1 MKTPK
6 AKELKKDE
14 LKPIKK
20 EPGVAEDGKV
30 SKKSKTK
37 PKKKAVKVPT
47 EEVKAAVKE
56 SPKKLSSK
64 DLAKIEK
71 KKAKKQAQ
79 KLKKQQNKQNP
90 KEVKKEPEASV
101 KVEGKVIKKEPKASV
116 KVEGKVTKEEKVG
129 AKTASNVTKKAKANN
144 KKEEGVKRERNP
156 ADEAA
161 TVFVGNL
168 PINTKRVQLIKLFQQ
183 YGTTQSI
190 RLRTA
195 GGKQLFKHKQRKA
208 AGSLNAYVVFAT
220 PEIAQQALALN
231 GTLFKDNHLRVTPAA
246 KAEGQG
252 KDDQPSDKD
261 AKRTIFVGSLK
272 YSANEEKL
280 REIFSS
286 CGDIDYIR
294 CLQDGDKGCKG
305 VAYVCFQKPDAVGL
319 ALELNQTLLDDRPIN
334 VERYQVK
341 KLGAKQVRDAA
352 AASAASSTSSKTK
365 AKKQNSAGAKKRLDK
380 KKGKENGTAGKE
392 TKGAASGGQKK
403 KSEYRGVKVD
413 GIKKAKK
420 PKKKTNDQQTALAKK
435 IAPKPKN

>member
-6 AKELKKDE
+6 AKESEKAE

-20 EPGVAEDGKV
+20 EPGVVEDGKV
-30 SKKSKTK
+30 KKKSKAN
-37 PKKKAVKVPT
+37 PKKKAVKVPKD
-47 EEVKAAVKE
+47 EVRAAVQD
-56 SPKKLSSK
+56 SPKKLSAK

-79 KLKKQQNKQNP
+79 KLKKQQNKLEP
-90 KEVKKEPEASV
+90 KEIKKEPEAPG
-101 KVEGKVIKKEPKASV
+101 KVEDKAIKNEKAEDKPTTVPKAKAEGKVA
-116 KVEGKVTKEEKVG
+116 
-129 AKTASNVTKKAKANN
+129 KKAKANN
-144 KKEEGVKRERNP
+144 KNEEGVKRERNP
-156 ADEAA
+156 ADEAS

-168 PINTKRVQLIKLFQQ
+168 PINTKRVQLVKLFQP
-183 YGTTQSI
+183 YGLVQSI

-195 GGKQLFKHKQRKA
+195 GGKQLFKHKQRKG
-208 AGSLNAYVVFAT
+208 AGSLNAYVVLQN
-220 PEIAQQALALN
+220 PEIAQQALSLH
-231 GTLFKDNHLRVTPAA
+231 GTEFKENHLRVTPAA
-246 KAEGQG
+246 KAEGFGQG
-252 KDDQPSDKD
+252 TDQQPSDKD

-272 YSANEEKL
+272 YSATEEQL

-286 CGDIDYIR
+286 CGEIDYIR

-352 AASAASSTSSKTK
+352 AASAASKTSSKTK
-365 AKKQNSAGAKKRLDK
+365 AKNQNSAGAKKRLDK
-380 KKGKENGTAGKE
+380 KKGKENSSSKKE
-392 TKGAASGGQKK
+392 GATPGQKK

-420 PKKKTNDQQTALAKK
+420 PKKKSNDQQTALAKK
-435 IAPKPKN
+435 IAPKQKS

>member
-6 AKELKKDE
+6 TKEPKKAE

-20 EPGVAEDGKV
+20 EPGVAEEGKV
-30 SKKSKTK
+30 VKKAKNK
-37 PKKKAVKVPT
+37 PKKKAVKVPK
-47 EEVKAAVKE
+47 EEVKAAVQE
-56 SPKKLSSK
+56 SPKKLSEK

-79 KLKKQQNKQNP
+79 KLKKQQNKQSP
-90 KEVKKEPEASV
+90 KEVKKEPETAV
-101 KVEGKVIKKEPKASV
+101 KVEEKPAKKEKAEAKSAAKENPK
-116 KVEGKVTKEEKVG
+116 GK
-129 AKTASNVTKKAKANN
+129 VTKKAKANN
-144 KKEEGVKRERNP
+144 KNEEGVKRERNP

-168 PINTKRVQLIKLFQQ
+168 PINTKRVQLVKLFHP
-183 YGTTQSI
+183 YGVVQSI
-190 RLRTA
+190 RMRTA
-195 GGKQLFKHKQRKA
+195 GGKQLFKHKQRKG
-208 AGSLNAYVVFAT
+208 AGSLNAYVVLQS

-231 GTLFKDNHLRVTPAA
+231 GSEFKENHLRVTPAA
-246 KAEGQG
+246 KVERQGHGQ
-252 KDDQPSDKD
+252 DQQPNDAD

-286 CGDIDYIR
+286 CGEIDYIR

-319 ALELNQTLLDDRPIN
+319 ALELNQTVLDDRPIN

-380 KKGKENGTAGKE
+380 KKVKENGSAAKE
-392 TKGAASGGQKK
+392 TKEAATGGQKK
-403 KSEYRGVKVD
+403 KSQYRGVKVD

-420 PKKKTNDQQTALAKK
+420 PKKKSNDQQTALAKK
-435 IAPKPKN
+435 IAPKPKS

>member
-6 AKELKKDE
+6 AKESDKAE

-20 EPGVAEDGKV
+20 EPGVVEDGKV
-30 SKKSKTK
+30 TKKSKAK
-37 PKKKAVKVPT
+37 PKKKAVKVPKD
-47 EEVKAAVKE
+47 EVKAAVQD
-56 SPKKLSSK
+56 SPKKLSEK

-79 KLKKQQNKQNP
+79 KLKKQQNKLEP
-90 KEVKKEPEASV
+90 KEIKKESEVPG
-101 KVEGKVIKKEPKASV
+101 KVEGKAIKKEKVENKPTTVPKA
-116 KVEGKVTKEEKVG
+116 KGK
-129 AKTASNVTKKAKANN
+129 VTKKAKANN
-144 KKEEGVKRERNP
+144 KNEEGVKWERNP
-156 ADEAA
+156 ADEAS
-161 TVFVGNL
+161 TVFIGNL
-168 PINTKRVQLIKLFQQ
+168 PINTKRVQLVKLLQP
-183 YGTTQSI
+183 YGSVQSI

-195 GGKQLFKHKQRKA
+195 GGKQLFKHKQRKG
-208 AGSLNAYVVFAT
+208 AGSLNAYVVLQN

-231 GTLFKDNHLRVTPAA
+231 GTEFKENHLRVTPAA
-246 KAEGQG
+246 KAEGFGQG
-252 KDDQPSDKD
+252 IDQPSDKD

-272 YSANEEKL
+272 YSATEEQL

-286 CGDIDYIR
+286 CGEIDYIR

-352 AASAASSTSSKTK
+352 AASAASKTSSKTK
-365 AKKQNSAGAKKRLDK
+365 AKNQNSAGAKKRLDK
-380 KKGKENGTAGKE
+380 KKGKENGSTKKE
-392 TKGAASGGQKK
+392 GATPGPKK

-420 PKKKTNDQQTALAKK
+420 PKKKSNDQQTALAKK
-435 IAPKPKN
+435 IAPKQKS

>member
-6 AKELKKDE
+6 AKESEKAE

-20 EPGVAEDGKV
+20 EPGVVEDGKV
-30 SKKSKTK
+30 TKKSKTK
-37 PKKKAVKVPT
+37 PKKKTVKVPKD
-47 EEVKAAVKE
+47 EVKAAVQE
-56 SPKKLSSK
+56 SPKKLSAK

-79 KLKKQQNKQNP
+79 KLKKQQNKLAP
-90 KEVKKEPEASV
+90 KEIKTEPEAQV
-101 KVEGKVIKKEPKASV
+101 KVESKATKKEKVEKEPTTAPNEKPKGKVS
-116 KVEGKVTKEEKVG
+116 
-129 AKTASNVTKKAKANN
+129 KKANANN
-144 KKEEGVKRERNP
+144 KDEEGVKRIRNP
-156 ADEAA
+156 AEEAS

-168 PINTKRVQLIKLFQQ
+168 PINTKRVQLVKLFQP
-183 YGTTQSI
+183 YGLVQSI

-195 GGKQLFKHKQRKA
+195 GGKQLFKHKQRKV
-208 AGSLNAYVVFAT
+208 AGSLNAYVVLEK

-231 GTLFKDNHLRVTPAA
+231 GSEFKENHLRVTPASMAEKFGQA
-246 KAEGQG
+246 KDQ
-252 KDDQPSDKD
+252 QPSDKD

-272 YSANEEKL
+272 YSATEEQL

-286 CGDIDYIR
+286 CGEIDYIR

-352 AASAASSTSSKTK
+352 AASAASKTSSKTK
-365 AKKQNSAGAKKRLDK
+365 AKNQNSAGAKKRLDK
-380 KKGKENGTAGKE
+380 KKGKENGSVKKE
-392 TKGAASGGQKK
+392 GAPTGQKK

-420 PKKKTNDQQTALAKK
+420 PKKKSNDQQTALAKK
-435 IAPKPKN
+435 IAPKQKS